1 MVRQVEKLARR
12 LVRWHATLHVGTFIG
27 TFARK
32 NEMLAR
38 FWHVGTQARWH
49 VNHAGTQ
56 ACWHVNQ
63 AGMQARWQVDHVGG
77 TQARIAR
84 DLANPTKTNLKFL
97 ANISLKMFGI
107 HISSQF
113 NYSSFIFTC
122 FQKVWF
128 HFYMRV

>member
-1 MVRQVEKLARR
+1 MKNWHAVWYVGTPHYTLAR
-12 LVRWHATLHVGTFIG
+12 L
-27 TFARK
+27 
-32 NEMLAR
+32 LAR
-38 FWHVGTQARWH
+38 SHVKMRCWHTFGTQARWH
-49 VNHAGTQ
+49 VNHAGT
-56 ACWHVNQ
+56 
-63 AGMQARWQVDHVGG
+63 QARWQVDHVGG

-84 DLANPTKTNLKFL
+84 DLANSTKTNLKFL

>member
-1 MVRQVEKLARR
+1 MFEKLARR
-12 LVRWHATLHVGTFIG
+12 LVRWHAALHVGTFIG

-32 NEMLAR
+32 NEMLAH

-49 VNHAGTQ
+49 VNHAGT
-56 ACWHVNQ
+56 
-63 AGMQARWQVDHVGG
+63 QARWQVDHVGG

-84 DLANPTKTNLKFL
+84 DLANSTKTNLKFL